1 MTTYHEPSCVNYGWG
16 TKKYKNVMRV
26 GCSITPL
33 LTRVSF
39 KNVFMLT
46 LYVGIKLCKAII
58 RIITA
63 FLGKNVLQIYKFRK

>member
-1 MTTYHEPSCVNYGWG
+1 
-16 TKKYKNVMRV
+16 MRV

-63 FLGKNVLQIYKFRK
+63 FLFFLEKMFCKYISSENRMEYISMYTINNKVF

>member
-1 MTTYHEPSCVNYGWG
+1 M
-16 TKKYKNVMRV
+16 MRV
-26 GCSITPL
+26 GCLITPL

-63 FLGKNVLQIYKFRK
+63 FFLFLEKMFRKYISSENSMESISMYSINNKVF